1 MFATCSKVP
10 SAVSSISLKRVI
22 PHLMDRM
29 QFSRVLS
36 SMSLSN
42 SNHIDDSPSPRI
54 TIQIDPQSQATPGR
68 SNKSPVNSN
77 HPVTSKK
84 TMKKDRPLSPDD
96 SSLSSLRN
104 VNMRLTE
111 AERSILKCRKDFR
124 NLLNKC
130 RIESLIYRQW
140 LDIVQIINFVV
151 VIAAGVLSLLG
162 GGLILSRDDEND
174 TDRVVSDQGAG
185 VMAVIGGTFILAHKL
200 LKIDEHCSNVKHA
213 KKSYANLHS
222 QYESQFCDNEPK
234 MKSTVEELQI
244 KYAHAKRSEVTVWF
258 EGMFREKALAQI
270 KKEAKEESKLNRE
283 LLDLQQEA
291 GKKMRLQEELQME
304 KLEYD
309 DLSDRL
315 SYPSNM
321 MP

>member
-1 MFATCSKVP
+1 
-10 SAVSSISLKRVI
+10 
-22 PHLMDRM
+22 MDRK

-36 SMSLSN
+36 SMSLINN
-42 SNHIDDSPSPRI
+42 SNIVDDSPSPRI
-54 TIQIDPQSQATPGR
+54 TIQTDPESLSATPGR

-104 VNMRLTE
+104 VNLRLTE

-162 GGLILSRDDEND
+162 GGLIISKDEND

-185 VMAVIGGTFILAHKL
+185 VMAVIGGTLILAHKL

-234 MKSTVEELQI
+234 MKATVEELQI

-258 EGMFREKALAQI
+258 EGLFREKALAQI

>member
-1 MFATCSKVP
+1 
-10 SAVSSISLKRVI
+10 
-22 PHLMDRM
+22 MD
-29 QFSRVLS
+29 
-36 SMSLSN
+36 
-42 SNHIDDSPSPRI
+42 
-54 TIQIDPQSQATPGR
+54 G
-68 SNKSPVNSN
+68 
-77 HPVTSKK
+77 
-84 TMKKDRPLSPDD
+84 
-96 SSLSSLRN
+96 
-104 VNMRLTE
+104 E
-111 AERSILKCRKDFR
+111 EC
-124 NLLNKC
+124 
-130 RIESLIYRQW
+130 
-140 LDIVQIINFVV
+140 
-151 VIAAGVLSLLG
+151 
-162 GGLILSRDDEND
+162 
-174 TDRVVSDQGAG
+174 
-185 VMAVIGGTFILAHKL
+185 AHKL

-213 KKSYANLHS
+213 NKSYANLHS

-234 MKSTVEELQI
+234 MKATVEELQI

-321 MP
+321 LP